1 MTQMHYCQNCDDP
14 IPMKPA
20 VTEDGRQVARCTQ
33 CGNDV
38 PAKRLPLFVV
48 AGASASGKTAITQP
62 LIDALPEC
70 AVFDVDWLIDP
81 LGRMC
86 LPDPMD
92 WAGFRDA
99 WLAVAHGLA
108 QGGRSTVLLCPFVPE
123 QLDELPL
130 REWVGDT
137 HFAALDCADD
147 LRVQRLEARP
157 AWRERNIEQHLE
169 FAAELRKRL
178 DTVISTDEGTPEE
191 AAASVARW
199 VRSHLK

>member
-1 MTQMHYCQNCDDP
+1 MHYCQNCDDP

-20 VTEDGRQVARCTQ
+20 VDAGGRQVARCTQ
-33 CGNDV
+33 CGTTV
-38 PAKRLPLFVV
+38 PARRLPLFVV
-48 AGASASGKTAITQP
+48 SGASASGKSAITQP

-81 LGRMC
+81 LTRLA

-92 WAGFRDA
+92 WAAFRDA

-108 QGGRSTVLLCPFVPE
+108 QGGRSTVLLSPFVPE
-123 QLDELPL
+123 QLEELPL
-130 REWVGDT
+130 REWVGEI
-137 HFAALDCADD
+137 HFAALDCSDD
-147 LRVQRLEARP
+147 LRRQRLEARP
-157 AWRERNIEQHLE
+157 KWREREIDRHLE

-178 DTVISTDEGTPEE
+178 DPVISTDEGTPED

-199 VRSHLK
+199 VRSHLR